1 MGKLLGKERNG
12 MDNGAIVYIWRLVE
26 LGRLVGLSA
35 GPVRAAVP
43 SVSV

>member
-12 MDNGAIVYIWRLVE
+12 MDNGAIVYIWRLV
-26 LGRLVGLSA
+26 GLSA